1 MLLVSALMLRE
12 AGGRH
17 LGWGGGGQG
26 CNKVSSLILS
36 NLKNYIGNFL
46 E

>member
-17 LGWGGGGQG
+17 LGWGGGAGMQQG
-26 CNKVSSLILS
+26 FQLNT
-36 NLKNYIGNFL
+36 LKP
-46 E
+46 